1 MKIAG
6 WIIIVFGTLGFI
18 GCLAGGNNSIIGPL
32 FWIVLGIYLLRRASQ
47 KQQEKEDKDRW
58 NNQ

>member
-18 GCLAGGNNSIIGPL
+18 GCLAGGNSIIGPL

>member
-6 WIIIVFGTLGFI
+6 WIIIVFGTLALI
-18 GCLAGGNNSIIGPL
+18 GACAGGNSIIGAL
-32 FWIVLGIYLLRRASQ
+32 FWIVVGIYLLRRASQ
-47 KQQEKEDKDRW
+47 KQQEKEEKDKW